1 MNIVTQKFRIIM
13 SIIIERRRFRGNNM
27 NDESIFKLLLIILL
41 MSNNYQNGDC
51 HAKSLFGNLNDVII
65 MALMLGAANDGVQPL
80 SDANTTFTQ

>member
-1 MNIVTQKFRIIM
+1 MPNRQLQT
-13 SIIIERRRFRGNNM
+13 
-27 NDESIFKLLLIILL
+27 L
-41 MSNNYQNGDC
+41 